1 MRSLKNCGW
10 SCKDNINRR
19 GRRVLRRGR
28 REPKRSSANFLCHLC
43 VENVFLT
50 WSLTEMKTS
59 TSSNLRFL
67 VLPILVAGLLSVSNV
82 FAQESN
88 ASRGRRV
95 SNSPAAEAT
104 ITVNEQFLN
113 SFLAA
118 IFDNLKEPAMPLTM
132 GGASSTAECPSEIR
146 LKREVEGVRTAVHF
160 ENGRITGP
168 LAFAGAYSSS
178 LMGCIEF
185 SGWADSEVNL
195 EFDQSRRALVARFHL
210 REIHLNNTPAVL
222 NGPLLNMVQTAI
234 DRRYNPVDLFTLEQL
249 STRVNI
255 QPAGGAL
262 QLRATEVRPEI
273 SPGTLTLHITYE
285 FVRG

>member
-1 MRSLKNCGW
+1 
-10 SCKDNINRR
+10 
-19 GRRVLRRGR
+19 
-28 REPKRSSANFLCHLC
+28 
-43 VENVFLT
+43 
-50 WSLTEMKTS
+50 MKTS

-132 GGASSTAECPSEIR
+132 GGAECPSEIR

-195 EFDQSRRALVARFHL
+195 EFDQTRRALVARFRL

-273 SPGTLTLHITYE
+273 TPGALTLHITYE